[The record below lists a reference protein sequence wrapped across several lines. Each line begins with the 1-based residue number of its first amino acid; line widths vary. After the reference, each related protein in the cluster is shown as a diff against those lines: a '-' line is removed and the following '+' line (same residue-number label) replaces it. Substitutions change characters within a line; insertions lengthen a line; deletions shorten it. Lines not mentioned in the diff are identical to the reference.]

1 MARALVEYAR
11 VRGVKP
17 SSEVRNFNLI
27 PGGIAGFV
35 DDCYVKIGNAEV
47 ALSNGWLRE
56 SNSTCL
62 LSETVTQKS
71 KACSHL
77 LISDELRDNEAGI
90 TISYVGMVDR
100 CIGYFCLGDQ
110 LREEAARAVQ
120 ELKVTGPKGFGER
133 FFVVVSSNMHCVDSE
148 TTDSCHCSDWRFKG
162 SCRTC
167 PETGTNQA
175 EQLHNIQKELMR

>member
-110 LREEAARAVQ
+110 LREEAARTVQ
-120 ELKVTGPKGFGER
+120 ELKVEDPKDLAKDVLLLFLL
-133 FFVVVSSNMHCVDSE
+133 
-148 TTDSCHCSDWRFKG
+148 
-162 SCRTC
+162 TC
-167 PETGTNQA
+167 IV
-175 EQLHNIQKELMR
+175 LIQKQQIHVIVLTGDSKAAAEHVQKQVQIKQNSCITFRKS